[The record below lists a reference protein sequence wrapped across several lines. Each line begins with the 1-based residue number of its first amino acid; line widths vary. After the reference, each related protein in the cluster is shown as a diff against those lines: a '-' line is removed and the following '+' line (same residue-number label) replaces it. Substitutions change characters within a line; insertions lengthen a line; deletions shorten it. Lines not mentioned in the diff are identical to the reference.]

1 MNYEKE
7 DGYYN
12 VMICNKKTKVNFTIH
27 CVDEYDRER
36 TIKQVELYKCFGRDW
51 YVFTDEE
58 EEKNHQ
64 KVKKREK
71 RNESKWKTRRMG
83 GRKNMEI
90 LIKEPLKS
98 ITKVSV
104 ENLELSTLLHLIDC
118 DTIEVIN
125 TPVFKEENII
135 LLVDEDGKLK
145 DKKFN
150 FEIYHGGIAKNNFCR
165 KCYFYWNR

>member
-1 MNYEKE
+1 
-7 DGYYN
+7 
-12 VMICNKKTKVNFTIH
+12 
-27 CVDEYDRER
+27 
-36 TIKQVELYKCFGRDW
+36 
-51 YVFTDEE
+51 
-58 EEKNHQ
+58 
-64 KVKKREK
+64 
-71 RNESKWKTRRMG
+71 
-83 GRKNMEI
+83 MEI

-145 DKKFN
+145 DKKWVELSEKQIDF
-150 FEIYHGGIAKNNFCR
+150 IYEKFS
-165 KCYFYWNR
+165 KEY